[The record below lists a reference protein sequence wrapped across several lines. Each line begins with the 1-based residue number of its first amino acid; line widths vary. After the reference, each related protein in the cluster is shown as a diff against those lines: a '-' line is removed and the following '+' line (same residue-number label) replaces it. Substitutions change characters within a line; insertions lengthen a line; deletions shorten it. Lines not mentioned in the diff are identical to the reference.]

1 MSDTTQAAE
10 LRVARRRLAVD
21 SIGIWVLAI
30 VIGTIFGF
38 TAREGG
44 LSLVEAAAFSSILFA
59 GAAQFAAV
67 GLLAVAAPWGS
78 HCAARLAVE
87 RTPLPLRRIYRATHN
102 APATQSARWARLFAD

>member
-44 LSLVEAAAFSSILFA
+44 LSLVEADRKS
-59 GAAQFAAV
+59 V
-67 GLLAVAAPWGS
+67 V
-78 HCAARLAVE
+78 
-87 RTPLPLRRIYRATHN
+87 
-102 APATQSARWARLFAD
+102 